1 MSAIVTAESQAA
13 AETVIQQKAPP
24 PPRAGGA
31 RTTLSLFNWI
41 IFILGGVFF
50 LTPLIVTALFS
61 LWQGGNSYGFSAYDA
76 MLHTAGFWNSL
87 FLSLR
92 LAIETILLSF
102 VLMVPAMIFV
112 HLKAPKLKPLFEFIS
127 NLPFVIPAIALID
140 GLTTLYTG
148 PSWLISTPNYL
159 VIPYFFLALPYAYRS
174 LDVGLSTLDVRT
186 LTEACQ
192 SLGAGWG
199 QIIFMVLLPN
209 LRTALVGAILL
220 ILTTVIGEFTFASVL
235 LFHTFAVF
243 INDTGQNAV
252 TEASALTI
260 FAFLLVWL
268 FMLGV
273 ILTGRKSAATVGGAH

>member
-13 AETVIQQKAPP
+13 AEAVIQQKAPP
-24 PPRAGGA
+24 PPRPRGA

-41 IFILGGVFF
+41 VFILGALFF
-50 LTPLIVTALFS
+50 LTPLVVTALFS
-61 LWQGGNSYGFSAYDA
+61 LWQGGNKYGFSAYDA

>member
-1 MSAIVTAESQAA
+1 MSGVITAKTVAAIEGAIE
-13 AETVIQQKAPP
+13 APA
-24 PPRAGGA
+24 PRPRKPYGA
-31 RTTLSLFNWI
+31 RTSLSLFNWI
-41 IFILGGVFF
+41 ILGLGGIFF
-50 LTPLIVTALFS
+50 LVPLIVTAIFS
-61 LWQGGNSYGFSAYDA
+61 LWEGGSSYGWAAYDA

-87 FLSLR
+87 FLSL
-92 LAIETILLSF
+92 IILSF
-102 VLMVPAMIFV
+102 ILMVPAMIFV
-112 HLKAPKLKPLFEFIS
+112 HLKVPRLKPLFEFIS
-127 NLPFVIPAIALID
+127 NLPFVIPPIALIA

-199 QIIFMVLLPN
+199 QIIFLVLLPN
-209 LRTALVGAILL
+209 LRTALVGAVML

-243 INDTGQNAV
+243 INDTGQNEI

-273 ILTGRKSAATVGGAH
+273 ILTGRKGAATVGGAH

>member
-1 MSAIVTAESQAA
+1 MSAVVTAESQAVKEA
-13 AETVIQQKAPP
+13 VQAPR
-24 PPRAGGA
+24 PRRPYGA
-31 RTTLSLFNWI
+31 RTRLSLFNWI
-41 IFILGGVFF
+41 ILSLGGIFF
-50 LTPLIVTALFS
+50 FVPLIVTALFS
-61 LWQGGNSYGFSAYDA
+61 LWQGGNSYGFSAYTA

-92 LAIETILLSF
+92 LAVETIVLSF
-102 VLMVPAMIFV
+102 ILMVPAMIFV
-112 HLKAPKLKPLFEFIS
+112 HLKVPKLKPLFEFIS

-148 PSWLISTPNYL
+148 PTWLISTPNYL

-243 INDTGQNAV
+243 INDTGQNAI

>member
-1 MSAIVTAESQAA
+1 VAA
-13 AETVIQQKAPP
+13 LETG
-24 PPRAGGA
+24 AGHERH

>member
-1 MSAIVTAESQAA
+1 MSATA
-13 AETVIQQKAPP
+13 AEIADSVIAQQPP
-24 PPRAGGA
+24 ARPRKPYGA
-31 RTTLSLFNWI
+31 RKTLSLFNWI
-41 IFILGGVFF
+41 ILTLGGLFF
-50 LTPLIVTALFS
+50 FVPLIVTALFS
-61 LWQGGNSYGFSAYDA
+61 LWQGGNSYGFSAYAA

-87 FLSLR
+87 FLSVR
-92 LAIETILLSF
+92 LAIETIIVSF
-102 VLMVPAMIFV
+102 ILMVPAMIFV

-243 INDTGQNAV
+243 INDTGQNEV

-273 ILTGRKSAATVGGAH
+273 ILTGRKNAATVGGAH

>member
-24 PPRAGGA
+24 PPRPRGA

-41 IFILGGVFF
+41 VFILGGVFF
-50 LTPLIVTALFS
+50 MVPLIVTALFS

-273 ILTGRKSAATVGGAH
+273 ILTGRKGAATVGGAH